1 MFFMWPNVQFTRK
14 FITSWTY
21 SSWWQTIPL
30 SVSYYFAITSNDLD
44 SKWPQM
50 ISDDPKWPHYFR
62 FCNKAFIQRTDVLAH
77 ERVHTGEKPFGKSNF
92 WPPLY
97 MPSITTVMEFVIF
110 RTELVIGNFS
120 MPILWKTFPTSFN
133 NERTWK
139 EFLSSS
145 SRLWRKSK
153 IKRRRTRRIK
163 FWRTFASFSLTATKF
178 NTRSCK
184 YPQFNFQRLPVRVPT
199 VCTQFWPFWLIMIL
213 GGWIVGNF
221 WTDNLK
227 SKRFDGIKFWKFD
240 KFIEWIEFIIE
251 NDFTGTSIVTIKSC
265 REKNNRCIW
274 LFRQSSN
281 CKLKNC
287 SEVHSK

>member
-1 MFFMWPNVQFTRK
+1 
-14 FITSWTY
+14 
-21 SSWWQTIPL
+21 
-30 SVSYYFAITSNDLD
+30 
-44 SKWPQM
+44 M
-50 ISDDPKWPHYFR
+50 IRDDPKWPYYLR

-77 ERVHTGEKPFGKSNF
+77 ERVHTGEKPFGKSKTS
-92 WPPLY
+92 
-97 MPSITTVMEFVIF
+97 SILDGWKCNIFEKGIVMI
-110 RTELVIGNFS
+110 NFS

-184 YPQFNFQRLPVRVPT
+184 YPHLCSISKDSLCQGSTHRLEYQL
-199 VCTQFWPFWLIMIL
+199 CTQFWPFWLMMIL

-240 KFIEWIEFIIE
+240 KFFEWIEFIIE

-287 SEVHSK
+287 SEVHSKCPARKNFVQTTKMHYSPSYSTGPTIHTVTCDIKYVTHVTI